1 MEILFSEWII
11 SLKYKVNFLT
21 AKTIIETFFIED
33 RVTSVTPLKKLK
45 EVKINAYFKTTYKGG
60 CQ

>member
-21 AKTIIETFFIED
+21 AKTIIETFFKED
-33 RVTSVTPLKKLK
+33 RVTPLKKLK
-45 EVKINAYFKTTYKGG
+45 GVKINAYFKTTHKGG